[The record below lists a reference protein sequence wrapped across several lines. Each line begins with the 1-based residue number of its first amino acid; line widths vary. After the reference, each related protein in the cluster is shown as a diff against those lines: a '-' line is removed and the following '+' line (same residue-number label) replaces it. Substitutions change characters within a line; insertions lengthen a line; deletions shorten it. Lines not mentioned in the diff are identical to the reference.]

1 MPSTPK
7 MGARKLIMSLPFS
20 NYISLAGEAKQIRL
34 LHLGKKGS
42 SQVEE
47 PNLISCTF
55 ITVSLDEYPEYEALS
70 YVWGDTFKEKTIQID
85 NEAVGITRNLHEAL
99 TQLQLPDRERV
110 LWADAVCINQDDDL
124 ERTHQV
130 SIMQHIFKRATKVVI
145 YLGPTWVGCEE
156 LFEFFQA
163 IGQDP
168 GLHTVSHQEP
178 CVIVRGLRGITPEL
192 RKSMGK
198 FFGLAWWTRVWT
210 VQEFVLAK
218 SADIH
223 CGIHVLSGD
232 VLFESVNNILDHG
245 ILCCHGNGMEIL
257 DRDTGL
263 STLRSLDRLHPIIYR
278 RACGDSSTIIS
289 LVSSFRLRK
298 AHDHRDKIFGLLGLV
313 PASYVGAIIP
323 DYKRSVAEIYYE
335 LVMVSVSRTG
345 TVDFLNHCYG
355 KRRLNFLPSFIPDWT
370 ALIDEN
376 REEHRRHRVVS
387 LSCYNASIG
396 TEAEVQFVSSEEANF
411 KGIIFDV
418 INETGPILNAP
429 VTENFV
435 QSWRQFAGV
444 EERSVKRS
452 TIDVTEAELE
462 FPVTLCGGMEADD
475 KEGMA
480 SLRGAS
486 LKKAWLSLEKYEAW
500 VASDFNHTAF
510 DTDVD
515 KFSQAYVVATIDK
528 RLAKTSKNNLTLVPE
543 MTQEG
548 DVIAILAGGR
558 VPYVLRPA
566 LTENDDDISYR
577 LYTFV
582 GEAYVYGIMDGQ
594 AWPKDSSELSVIR
607 MI

>member
-1 MPSTPK
+1 
-7 MGARKLIMSLPFS
+7 MGARKLTMSLPFS

-34 LHLGKKGS
+34 LHLGKRGS

-55 ITVSLDEYPEYEALS
+55 STVSLDEYPEYEALS

-168 GLHTVSHQEP
+168 GLHIVSHQKP
-178 CVIVRGLRGITPEL
+178 CVIVRGFRGIKPVL
-192 RKSMGK
+192 RKYMGK
-198 FFGLAWWTRVWT
+198 FFDLAWWTRVWT

-218 SADIH
+218 SAEMH

-232 VLFESVNNILDHG
+232 VLFQSVKNMFRHG
-245 ILCCHGNGMEIL
+245 LLCCRGSGMDIP
-257 DRDTGL
+257 DCGTGL
-263 STLRSLDRLHPIIYR
+263 STWRSLDRLSLIQETR
-278 RACGDSSTIIS
+278 EWGDSFTIIH
-289 LVSSFRLRK
+289 LFSSFRFRK
-298 AHDHRDKIFGLLGLV
+298 AYDPRDKIFGLLGLV
-313 PASYVGAIIP
+313 SLPYAGAIIP
-323 DYKRSVAEIYYE
+323 DYTRSVAEIYRE
-335 LVMVSVSRTG
+335 VVVISVSRTG
-345 TVDFLNHCYG
+345 TLDFLSNCYG
-355 KRRLNFLPSFIPDWT
+355 EKRLSILPSFIPDWT
-370 ALIDEN
+370 ASIDEE
-376 REEHRRHRVVS
+376 RELYHKHRVSS
-387 LSCYNASIG
+387 LSFYDASSK
-396 TEAEVQFVSSEEANF
+396 TVTEVQFVSSLEANF

-418 INETGPILNAP
+418 VEETGPILTAP
-429 VTENFV
+429 RTEV
-435 QSWRQFAGV
+435 HMQSWRRFAGV
-444 EERSVKRS
+444 EERSVERS
-452 TIDVTEAELE
+452 TTDVTEAELE
-462 FPVTLCGGMEADD
+462 LSITLCGGMEADD
-475 KEGMA
+475 KQKLV

-486 LKKAWLSLEKYEAW
+486 LEKAWFKFKKYEAW
-500 VASDFNHTAF
+500 VVSHFNVTIF
-510 DTDVD
+510 DTDVAQ
-515 KFSQAYVVATIDK
+515 FATAHVAATIDK
-528 RLAKTSKNNLTLVPE
+528 RLAKTSKNNLALVPE
-543 MTQEG
+543 TTQEG
-548 DVIAILAGGR
+548 DIIAILAGGR

-566 LTENDDDISYR
+566 LTRNHDDASCR

-582 GEAYVYGIMDGQ
+582 GDAYVYGIMDGQ

>member
-1 MPSTPK
+1 MS
-7 MGARKLIMSLPFS
+7 ARKLTMSLPFS

-34 LHLGKKGS
+34 LHLGKRGS

-55 ITVSLDEYPEYEALS
+55 STVSLDEYPEYEALS
-70 YVWGDTFKEKTIQID
+70 YVWGDTIKEKTIQID

-156 LFEFFQA
+156 LFEFFQT

-168 GLHTVSHQEP
+168 GLHIVSHQEP
-178 CVIVRGLRGITPEL
+178 CDSVRGFRGITPEL

-198 FFGLAWWTRVWT
+198 FFDFAWWTRVWT

-223 CGIHVLSGD
+223 CGTHVLSGD
-232 VLFESVNNILDHG
+232 VLFESVDNILYHTFV
-245 ILCCHGNGMEIL
+245 CCHGSGMEEL
-257 DRDTGL
+257 DGDTGL
-263 STLRSLDRLHPIIYR
+263 STLRSLKRLRPIKYM
-278 RACGDSSTIIS
+278 RASGHSSTIIA

-298 AHDHRDKIFGLLGLV
+298 AHDHRDKIFGLLGLL
-313 PASYVGAIIP
+313 PATYVGAIIP

-335 LVMVSVSRTG
+335 VVMVSVSTTG
-345 TVDFLNHCYG
+345 TLDFLNHCYG
-355 KRRLNFLPSFIPDWT
+355 ELRFDFLPSFIPDWT

-376 REEHRRHRVVS
+376 REDYRRHRVVS
-387 LSCYNASIG
+387 LSCYNASNG
-396 TEAEVQFVSSEEANF
+396 TAAEVQFVSSAEANF

-418 INETGPILNAP
+418 VNETGPILSAP
-429 VTENFV
+429 VTENFM
-435 QSWRQFAGV
+435 QSWHQFAGV
-444 EERSVKRS
+444 EVRSVERSK
-452 TIDVTEAELE
+452 IDVTEEELE
-462 FPVTLCGGMEADD
+462 FPVTLCGGMETDD
-475 KEGMA
+475 KEGMT
-480 SLRGAS
+480 SLCGAS
-486 LKKAWLSLEKYEAW
+486 LKKAWLSLEKFEAW
-500 VASDFNHTAF
+500 VASGFNRTAF

-515 KFSQAYVVATIDK
+515 KFSQAYIVATIDK
-528 RLAKTSKNNLTLVPE
+528 RLAKTSKNNLALVPE
-543 MTQEG
+543 TTQEG

-566 LTENDDDISYR
+566 LTKNDDDASCR

-582 GEAYVYGIMDGQ
+582 GDAYVYGIMDGQ